1 MSRREQIKMTPD
13 EVRAYL
19 ADGRAANVATVGPKG
34 RPHLV
39 PVFYVPAGDGI
50 ATWTYGSSQKVA
62 NLRRLPE
69 ATVLVETG
77 EAYEEL
83 RGVSMECAVEIVE
96 DTAEIVRIG
105 TELLRKMAR
114 GRTRPIRWSRPPP
127 SSSSSRRRNGSA
139 WCSRRPR
146 WSAGTTA
153 SSAASTEAARRRG

>member
-19 ADGRAANVATVGPKG
+19 ADGHAANVATVGPKG

-69 ATVLVETG
+69 ATVLVESG

-83 RGVSMECAVEIVE
+83 RGVSMECDVAIVE
-96 DTAEIVRIG
+96 DTEEIVRIG
-105 TELLRKMAR
+105 TELL
-114 GRTRPIRWSRPPP
+114 GRMT
-127 SSSSSRRRNGSA
+127 GG
-139 WCSRRPR
+139 RPR
-146 WSAGTTA
+146 W
-153 SSAASTEAARRRG
+153 